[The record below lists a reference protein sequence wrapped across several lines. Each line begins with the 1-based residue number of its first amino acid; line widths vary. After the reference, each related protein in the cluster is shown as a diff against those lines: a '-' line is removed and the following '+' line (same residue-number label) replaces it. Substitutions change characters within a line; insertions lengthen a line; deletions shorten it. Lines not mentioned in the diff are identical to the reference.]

1 MKMVVEKHICDVC
14 GIEVTTDTRY
24 VIELSAKLSW
34 DDNAETDEQNSIK
47 KDLCHDCYKTIGQLL
62 GLKTTHEESKHEE
75 EKPRVKGAYDKDLI
89 KELWAKGFTYKQI
102 QAKTGATI
110 SQITY
115 TINKLSKEER
125 QELKDKYAI
134 HTKPIHEEEHGRMKV
149 TMDQYGCI
157 MSTEMED

>member
-14 GIEVTTDTRY
+14 GIEVTTGTRY
-24 VIELSAKLSW
+24 VIELGAKLSW
-34 DDNAETDEQNSIK
+34 DDNAETDEQNSVK
-47 KDLCHDCYKTIGQLL
+47 KDLCHDCYKTIGQLI
-62 GLKTTHEESKHEE
+62 GMKKVHEEPKQDDEQP
-75 EKPRVKGAYDKDLI
+75 KIKGNYDKEQI
-89 KELWAKGFTYKQI
+89 KELWGKGFTYKQI

-134 HTKPIHEEEHGRMKV
+134 HMEPIQEEHGRMKV
-149 TMDQYGCI
+149 TVDEYGCLV
-157 MSTEMED
+157 STERED